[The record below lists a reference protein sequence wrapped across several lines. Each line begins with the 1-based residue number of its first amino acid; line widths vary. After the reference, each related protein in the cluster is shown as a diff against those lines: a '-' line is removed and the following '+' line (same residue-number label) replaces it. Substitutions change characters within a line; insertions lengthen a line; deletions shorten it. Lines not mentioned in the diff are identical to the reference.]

1 MFAEAGAFFGDRWFR
16 QYNPGSDFLPRAL
29 WSDFNTDLGNW
40 HVGGYSVGNGYSS
53 FARNTSDPIEGTGH
67 ARLIMTWPASGSHF
81 IRMDNGPIAAADR
94 TADGLTFGARI
105 RLAAGGPT
113 DITAQFFIYA
123 DGADRPSQMVNLVP
137 GQVVDVYGTFAST
150 HVDSMQHPTIELRRG
165 SSTAVSTTIDIDQV
179 RQGDAP
185 VLPSRIYS
193 TSADWEWAMSSGL
206 GVETPNARTYD
217 QPTPEDRPSAAMV
230 VNAGNATSSRVKIT
244 VHGPLV
250 AGDWS
255 LVNETTDQSQSIDL
269 TIPVD
274 GVIEID
280 SHEETVIL
288 AGVDYV
294 SRTYGDWIRL
304 APGTNTLRLV
314 TGATNEAAYMTVE
327 SYSSWR

>member
-1 MFAEAGAFFGDRWFR
+1 
-16 QYNPGSDFLPRAL
+16 
-29 WSDFNTDLGNW
+29 
-40 HVGGYSVGNGYSS
+40 
-53 FARNTSDPIEGTGH
+53 
-67 ARLIMTWPASGSHF
+67 
-81 IRMDNGPIAAADR
+81 
-94 TADGLTFGARI
+94 
-105 RLAAGGPT
+105 
-113 DITAQFFIYA
+113 
-123 DGADRPSQMVNLVP
+123 
-137 GQVVDVYGTFAST
+137 
-150 HVDSMQHPTIELRRG
+150 
-165 SSTAVSTTIDIDQV
+165 
-179 RQGDAP
+179 
-185 VLPSRIYS
+185 
-193 TSADWEWAMSSGL
+193 MSSGL